1 MPDNRRVQRNGGVA
15 NSSSISAVHNIEEA
29 VRRLRI
35 QTDGKDDGTA
45 MASYPDRPGEPD
57 CIFYLRTG
65 MCGYGSSCR
74 FNHPTHIGQPNQY
87 GGELPERV
95 GEPDCVYFLKTGTCK
110 YGSSCKYN
118 HPRDRRGAGPVVLNM
133 VGLPMR
139 QEEKACPH
147 YIRTG
152 SCKFGVACKFHHPQ
166 PSLDGSNN
174 TQQLAYSSP
183 PPPLI
188 NGGVSAWSLPRA
200 TYVSDPL
207 LQNHSQTYLPIVLPH
222 SQGIGPTQGW
232 STYMQGS
239 LSPVTS
245 GSMYGGPGTIEQAAA
260 AYSFTSSNLPE
271 RPGEPECRYFMHTGN
286 CKYGSNC
293 KYHHPKEKFAQMAAT
308 SLGPL
313 GLPLRPGQAV
323 CSYYSL
329 YGICKFGP
337 TCKYD
342 HPLMGYS
349 YNYSMSLPNAPI
361 LDPSVFPYGG
371 VNSSTLHSSGSSPS
385 KSSKNEG
392 AKTPR
397 GGGASPSP
405 SPERVASPSHSE

>member
-1 MPDNRRVQRNGGVA
+1 MLDNRRVQRNGSIA
-15 NSSSISAVHNIEEA
+15 NSSSNTSVHNIEEA
-29 VRRLRI
+29 VRRLRF
-35 QTDGKDDGTA
+35 QTDGKEDRTA
-45 MASYPDRPGEPD
+45 EAGSMAYPDRPGEPD

-65 MCGYGSSCR
+65 MCGYGNSCR
-74 FNHPTHIGQPNQY
+74 FNHPTHIGQANQR

-110 YGSSCKYN
+110 YGSTCKYN

-139 QEEKACPH
+139 QEEKPCPH

-166 PSLDGSNN
+166 PSVDGSS
-174 TQQLAYSSP
+174 TYASTLVPSSG
-183 PPPLI
+183 I
-188 NGGVSAWSLPRA
+188 SAWSLPRA
-200 TYVSDPL
+200 TYVSDP
-207 LQNHSQTYLPIVLPH
+207 QTYLPIFLPP

-232 STYMQGS
+232 STYMGS

-245 GSMYGGPGTIEQAAA
+245 PSIFGGSGSIDQSYTV
-260 AYSFTSSNLPE
+260 TSGSNLPE
-271 RPGEPECRYFMHTGN
+271 RPGEPECRYFMNTGN
-286 CKYGSNC
+286 CKYGSDC
-293 KYHHPKEKFAQMAAT
+293 KYHHPKEKIAQMTAT

-342 HPLMGYS
+342 HPLVGYS
-349 YNYSMSLPNAPI
+349 YNYGMSLPSMPMI
-361 LDPSVFPYGG
+361 DPSVFPFGG
-371 VNSSTLHSSGSSPS
+371 TNHSSVSSPS
-385 KSSKNEG
+385 KSSKNAG
-392 AKTPR
+392 AKTP
-397 GGGASPSP
+397 GGSHSRSP
-405 SPERVASPSHSE
+405 SPEHEHGASPSHSE

>member
-15 NSSSISAVHNIEEA
+15 NSSSNPVHNIEEA
-29 VRRLRI
+29 VRPLRI
-35 QTDGKDDGTA
+35 QTDGKADGTA
-45 MASYPDRPGEPD
+45 MAGSMAYPDRPGEPD

-65 MCGYGSSCR
+65 MCGYGNSCR
-74 FNHPTHIGQPNQY
+74 FNHPTHIGQANY
-87 GGELPERV
+87 LGGELPERV

-110 YGSSCKYN
+110 FGSTCKYN

-166 PSLDGSNN
+166 PSLDGSISYAS
-174 TQQLAYSSP
+174 TLVPSSGSP
-183 PPPLI
+183 PHI
-188 NGGVSAWSLPRA
+188 S
-200 TYVSDPL
+200 
-207 LQNHSQTYLPIVLPH
+207 
-222 SQGIGPTQGW
+222 GIGPTQGW
-232 STYMQGS
+232 STYMGS
-239 LSPVTS
+239 LSPVSSASIFGGS
-245 GSMYGGPGTIEQAAA
+245 GSIDQA
-260 AYSFTSSNLPE
+260 YPLTSASNLPE
-271 RPGEPECRYFMHTGN
+271 RPGEPECRYFMNTGN
-286 CKYGSNC
+286 CKYGSDC
-293 KYHHPKEKFAQMAAT
+293 KYHHPKEKIAQMAAS

-342 HPLMGYS
+342 HPLVGYS
-349 YNYSMSLPNAPI
+349 YNYGISMPI
-361 LDPSVFPYGG
+361 VDPSVFPYGG
-371 VNSSTLHSSGSSPS
+371 GRHSSAASSPS
-385 KSSKNEG
+385 KRK
-392 AKTPR
+392 
-397 GGGASPSP
+397 GGSRSP
-405 SPERVASPSHSE
+405 SPENAASPSHSGSI

>member
-15 NSSSISAVHNIEEA
+15 NSSSNSSFHNIEEA

-35 QTDGKDDGTA
+35 QTDGKDDGTTVA
-45 MASYPDRPGEPD
+45 GSMAYPDRPGEPD

-65 MCGYGSSCR
+65 MCGYGNSCR
-74 FNHPTHIGQPNQY
+74 FNHPTHIGQANQH

-110 YGSSCKYN
+110 YGSTCKYN

-166 PSLDGSNN
+166 PSSIDGN
-174 TQQLAYSSP
+174 TTQLQYSSP
-183 PPPLI
+183 QTLM
-188 NGGVSAWSLPRA
+188 NGVSGWSLPE
-200 TYVSDPL
+200 TYVSGPL
-207 LQNHSQTYLPIVLPH
+207 LQTPQTYLPIVLPH

-232 STYMQGS
+232 STYMGS

-245 GSMYGGPGTIEQAAA
+245 GSIYGGSGTIEQA
-260 AYSFTSSNLPE
+260 YSLPSSGSNLPE
-271 RPGEPECRYFMHTGN
+271 RPGEPECRYFMNTGN
-286 CKYGSNC
+286 CKYGSDC
-293 KYHHPKEKFAQMAAT
+293 KYHHPKEKIAQMAAS

-349 YNYSMSLPNAPI
+349 YNYSTNLPNIPPI
-361 LDPSVFPYGG
+361 DPSMFPYGG
-371 VNSSTLHSSGSSPS
+371 VNSPQLHSSGSSPS
-385 KSSKNEG
+385 KSLKNEG
-392 AKTPR
+392 AKTP
-397 GGGASPSP
+397 GGGSGSP
-405 SPERVASPSHSE
+405 SPERVASPSHSESV

>member
-15 NSSSISAVHNIEEA
+15 NSSSNPVHNIEEA
-29 VRRLRI
+29 VRPLRI
-35 QTDGKDDGTA
+35 QTDGKADGTA
-45 MASYPDRPGEPD
+45 MAGSMAYPDRPGEPD

-65 MCGYGSSCR
+65 MCGYGNSCR
-74 FNHPTHIGQPNQY
+74 FNHPTHIGQANY
-87 GGELPERV
+87 LGGELPERV

-110 YGSSCKYN
+110 FGSTCKYN

-166 PSLDGSNN
+166 PSLDGSISYAS
-174 TQQLAYSSP
+174 TLVPSSGSP
-183 PPPLI
+183 PHI
-188 NGGVSAWSLPRA
+188 SGISAWSLPRA

-207 LQNHSQTYLPIVLPH
+207 LQTPQTYLPIVLPH

-232 STYMQGS
+232 STYMGS
-239 LSPVTS
+239 LSPVSSASIFGGS
-245 GSMYGGPGTIEQAAA
+245 GSIDQA
-260 AYSFTSSNLPE
+260 YPLTSASNLPE
-271 RPGEPECRYFMHTGN
+271 RPGEPECRYFMNTGN
-286 CKYGSNC
+286 CKYGSDC
-293 KYHHPKEKFAQMAAT
+293 KYHHPKEKIAQMAAS

-342 HPLMGYS
+342 HPLVGYS
-349 YNYSMSLPNAPI
+349 YNYGISMPI
-361 LDPSVFPYGG
+361 VDPSVFPYGG
-371 VNSSTLHSSGSSPS
+371 GRHSSAASSPS
-385 KSSKNEG
+385 KRK
-392 AKTPR
+392 
-397 GGGASPSP
+397 GGSRSP
-405 SPERVASPSHSE
+405 SPENAASPSHSGSI

>member
-15 NSSSISAVHNIEEA
+15 NSSSNSSVHNIEEA

-35 QTDGKDDGTA
+35 QTDGKEDGNGTA
-45 MASYPDRPGEPD
+45 MAGSMPYPDRPGEPD

-65 MCGYGSSCR
+65 LCGYGNICR
-74 FNHPTHIGQPNQY
+74 FNHPTHIGQANQLQL

-110 YGSSCKYN
+110 YGSTCKYN
-118 HPRDRRGAGPVVLNM
+118 HPRDRRGAGPVMLNM

-139 QEEKACPH
+139 QEEKACAH

-166 PSLDGSNN
+166 PSIDGSNI
-174 TQQLAYSSP
+174 QLPYSSQ

-188 NGGVSAWSLPRA
+188 NGVSTWPLPRA

-207 LQNHSQTYLPIVLPH
+207 LQTPQTYLPIVLPH

-232 STYMQGS
+232 STYMGN
-239 LSPVTS
+239 S
-245 GSMYGGPGTIEQAAA
+245 GSIYGGPGSIEQQ
-260 AYSFTSSNLPE
+260 YSSGSSNLPE

-286 CKYGSNC
+286 CKYGSDC
-293 KYHHPKEKFAQMAAT
+293 KYHHPKEKIAQLAAS

-349 YNYSMSLPNAPI
+349 YNYSMSIPNANAAS
-361 LDPSVFPYGG
+361 LFPYGG

-392 AKTPR
+392 AKTP
-397 GGGASPSP
+397 GGASPSP
-405 SPERVASPSHSE
+405 SPSRATSPSHSE

>member
-15 NSSSISAVHNIEEA
+15 IASSNSSVHTIEEA

-45 MASYPDRPGEPD
+45 MAGSIAFPDRPGEPD

-65 MCGYGSSCR
+65 MCGYGNTCR
-74 FNHPTHIGQPNQY
+74 FNHPTHIGQLNQHG
-87 GGELPERV
+87 GGELPERI

-110 YGSSCKYN
+110 YGSTCKYN

-139 QEEKACPH
+139 QEEKACAH

-166 PSLDGSNN
+166 PSLDGSN
-174 TQQLAYSSP
+174 TAQLQYTSP
-183 PPPLI
+183 PQPPLI
-188 NGGVSAWSLPRA
+188 NGVSPWSLPRA

-207 LQNHSQTYLPIVLPH
+207 LQTPQTYLPIV
-222 SQGIGPTQGW
+222 QGIGPTQGW
-232 STYMQGS
+232 STYMGS

-245 GSMYGGPGTIEQAAA
+245 GSIYEGG
-260 AYSFTSSNLPE
+260 YSLTSSNSNLPE

-286 CKYGSNC
+286 CKYGSDC
-293 KYHHPKEKFAQMAAT
+293 KYHHPKEKLAT

-342 HPLMGYS
+342 HPLVGYS
-349 YNYSMSLPNAPI
+349 YNYGMSMPMGSAPV
-361 LDPSVFPYGG
+361 LDPSVFSYGG
-371 VNSSTLHSSGSSPS
+371 VNSTTLNSSGSSPS
-385 KSSKNEG
+385 KSSKHEG
-392 AKTPR
+392 GKTKTP
-397 GGGASPSP
+397 
-405 SPERVASPSHSE
+405 ERAESPSHSE

>member
-1 MPDNRRVQRNGGVA
+1 MPDNRRVQRNGTVA
-15 NSSSISAVHNIEEA
+15 NSSSNPSVDNIEEA

-35 QTDGKDDGTA
+35 QTDGKEDGS
-45 MASYPDRPGEPD
+45 MAYPDRPGEPD
-57 CIFYLRTG
+57 CIYYLRTG
-65 MCGYGSSCR
+65 ICGYGNSCR
-74 FNHPTHIGQPNQY
+74 FNHPNHIGQANQH

-110 YGSSCKYN
+110 FGSTCKYN
-118 HPRDRRGAGPVVLNM
+118 HPRDRRGAGPIVLNM
-133 VGLPMR
+133 IGLPMR

-166 PSLDGSNN
+166 PSVDGSVPYAS
-174 TQQLAYSSP
+174 TLVPSSG
-183 PPPLI
+183 I
-188 NGGVSAWSLPRA
+188 SAWSLPRA

-207 LQNHSQTYLPIVLPH
+207 LQTPQNYLPFLLPH
-222 SQGIGPTQGW
+222 SQGVPPTQPW
-232 STYMQGS
+232 STYMGNP
-239 LSPVTS
+239 SPLTSSSIFGGS
-245 GSMYGGPGTIEQAAA
+245 GSIEHS
-260 AYSFTSSNLPE
+260 YPLTSAFNLPE
-271 RPGEPECRYFMHTGN
+271 RPGEPECRYFMNTGN
-286 CKYGSNC
+286 CKYGSDC
-293 KYHHPKEKFAQMAAT
+293 KYHHPKEKIAQLAAS

-349 YNYSMSLPNAPI
+349 YNYGMSVPNMPI
-361 LDPSVFPYGG
+361 IDASVFPYGG
-371 VNSSTLHSSGSSPS
+371 THHHSSVSSPS
-385 KSSKNEG
+385 KNAGGKS
-392 AKTPR
+392 PR
-397 GGGASPSP
+397 GSLSRSPSPQHEHEHENGASPSP
-405 SPERVASPSHSE
+405 SHSD

>member
-1 MPDNRRVQRNGGVA
+1 MSDNRRVQRNGGIA
-15 NSSSISAVHNIEEA
+15 NSSSNPSVNNIEEA

-35 QTDGKDDGTA
+35 HTDVKEDGA
-45 MASYPDRPGEPD
+45 VVGGYPDRPGEPD
-57 CIFYLRTG
+57 CIYYIRTG
-65 MCGYGSSCR
+65 MCGYGNSCR
-74 FNHPTHIGQPNQY
+74 FNHPTHIGQANQH
-87 GGELPERV
+87 GSELPERV

-110 YGSSCKYN
+110 YGSTCKYN

-152 SCKFGVACKFHHPQ
+152 SCKFGVSCKFHHPQ
-166 PSLDGSNN
+166 PSVDG
-174 TQQLAYSSP
+174 
-183 PPPLI
+183 
-188 NGGVSAWSLPRA
+188 GGVPYASTHVPSSGISAWSIPRP
-200 TYVSDPL
+200 TYVSDP
-207 LQNHSQTYLPIVLPH
+207 QTYLPIILPP

-232 STYMQGS
+232 STYMGS

-245 GSMYGGPGTIEQAAA
+245 TTIFGSSGSVDHNYAL
-260 AYSFTSSNLPE
+260 TSASNLPE
-271 RPGEPECRYFMHTGN
+271 RPGEPECRHFMHTGS
-286 CKYGSNC
+286 CKYGSDC
-293 KYHHPKEKFAQMAAT
+293 KYHHPKEKIAQMAAS

-342 HPLMGYS
+342 HPLVGYS
-349 YNYSMSLPNAPI
+349 YNYGMSLPGMSI
-361 LDPSVFPYGG
+361 MDPSMFPYGE
-371 VNSSTLHSSGSSPS
+371 THAHHSSLSSPT
-385 KSSKNEG
+385 KSSKNAG
-392 AKTPR
+392 GSKTPR
-397 GGGASPSP
+397 GDSHSPSPNHEHEHVHEHDHVHMHDHDHGASPP
-405 SPERVASPSHSE
+405 HQ